1 MYFSNQLNVDTSK
14 LGVDAN
20 NILFSLYLYF
30 YERKYI
36 KYNILLYRYK
46 NDTIFFLT
54 DNQATILHVA
64 YAHTLELRD
73 TLK

>member
-1 MYFSNQLNVDTSK
+1 MYLSNQLNVDTSK
-14 LGVDAN
+14 LGVDEN

-30 YERKYI
+30 YEKKFI

-46 NDTIFFLT
+46 NDNIFFLT
-54 DNQATILHVA
+54 DNQATILHD
-64 YAHTLELRD
+64 AHTLELRD